1 MIVNVISNININ
13 CIRKQYKLRA
23 TMVRVKGLKFDFHTN
38 AEKLTEILGEFKQAR
53 RPPTRKPSARSP
65 PEIPEIPVIM
75 PVPRRSLERKSLARS
90 PPEIPEIPEIP
101 VILPVP
107 RRSLARKLLKIP
119 ARKPLARKPLE
130 RKPPR
135 PKILPRCPLR
145 KLISSRNLA
154 YQCSIGEPQS
164 FYTKVNKRPTIV
176 NFGH

>member
-13 CIRKQYKLRA
+13 CIRKRYKLRA

-53 RPPTRKPSARSP
+53 RPPTRKPS
-65 PEIPEIPVIM
+65 
-75 PVPRRSLERKSLARS
+75 ARS